1 MSAHRNIASEYPPTY
16 QSFDLPQTTLSPSLH
31 AFDFSDLELGKVK
44 SSSCVFCR
52 NPTAE
57 TSRID
62 CLILS
67 DQYSIYLY
75 DQMKAYQ
82 NEDRQGAYAE
92 MRRAQLRKP
101 NDQG

>member
-1 MSAHRNIASEYPPTY
+1 MLAHRNIASENPANY
-16 QSFDLPQTTLSPSLH
+16 QSFDLLLTTLSPSLH
-31 AFDFSDLELGKVK
+31 ASDFADLELGKVK

-62 CLILS
+62 CLILF

-82 NEDRQGAYAE
+82 NEDRQGAYVE
-92 MRRAQLRKP
+92 VRRAQLSKL